1 MNFDQKS
8 DTSDSIFDDKS
19 DFYDENESDLEIDEE
34 ELSVGNGNEE
44 EDASET
50 EDEEEFKW
58 NWSGNYSPDTNFSSK
73 EVKGHTTVTLING
86 ITPIDI
92 FNKFFTQDVFN
103 LIVKQTNIYGKQKF
117 LAQEPA
123 NNNPSRNV

>member
-44 EDASET
+44 EDAS
-50 EDEEEFKW
+50 
-58 NWSGNYSPDTNFSSK
+58 
-73 EVKGHTTVTLING
+73 
-86 ITPIDI
+86 
-92 FNKFFTQDVFN
+92 
-103 LIVKQTNIYGKQKF
+103 
-117 LAQEPA
+117 
-123 NNNPSRNV
+123 